1 MSIMLLSMIMWF
13 KNRKKTQVIPTIL
26 IPTPKDNSPTRQ
38 KRRMWHDFFNASLGF
53 ESGEVHF
60 SKS

>member
-38 KRRMWHDFFNASLGF
+38 KRRMWHDFF
-53 ESGEVHF
+53 
-60 SKS
+60 